1 MRQQGLVCVLAV
13 SLVCFV
19 EANVEP
25 ETFDNYTCYKNMNP
39 FGPLV
44 QAKMSETNRSA
55 CATLCTAN
63 GECKYFLWNDLEDC
77 YLKKDLADTEK
88 VEYDNPDYGT
98 VACFNESLDLGSL
111 DDHGCYEISILNST
125 WCILTTTPPPA
136 VSAIQASSTTPPPAV
151 SAIQASSELTS
162 GVSREGQLA
171 SCLSLL
177 SLLVG
182 TLLSTGIV

>member
-44 QAKMSETNRSA
+44 QPKTIETTRTA
-55 CATLCTAN
+55 CATLCTDK
-63 GECKYFLWNDLEDC
+63 GDCKYFLWNDLEEC

-88 VEYDNPDYGT
+88 VEYDNPSYGS
-98 VACFNESLDLGSL
+98 VACFRESLDLGSL
-111 DDHGCYEISILNST
+111 DDDGCYDISILNST
-125 WCILTTTPPPA
+125 WCIPTT
-136 VSAIQASSTTPPPAV
+136 IQASSTTPPPAV